1 MNEEI
6 DEEILTNEEMKRLKH
21 NRRILKRYH
30 ERMETEPNFAEK
42 MREKARAR
50 NLKKRTLAILN
61 GEVKEPKQRGFKIK
75 YRTVEVVQKIE
86 MI

>member
-6 DEEILTNEEMKRLKH
+6 DEETLTNEEMKRQKH

-42 MREKARAR
+42 MRKKAMERFL
-50 NLKKRTLAILN
+50 NKKALAILN
-61 GEVKEPKQRGFKIK
+61 GEVKEPKKRGCQIK
-75 YRTVEVVQKIE
+75 YKTVEVVQKLK
-86 MI
+86 